1 MFSQFSQFV
10 KDVSVVRRLQFAA
23 RFSPK
28 TMPNYW
34 DHITAFS
41 QETKAHRNSLTPENV
56 RLLIENLEVIDQ
68 GAFASDKE
76 LTKEIVMMAKPGTDA
91 PLGIILISSKES
103 CRKCGAR
110 LFTRADRFSSVI
122 VYDDNLGTLPG
133 THFTK
138 YCRKRGCSLQQH
150 YGFYSQGSSSE
161 VTYDEDWSSLEY
173 FMSTHET
180 AFSLELLRRL
190 DKEIL
195 IGQIS
200 YKQRADIY
208 NDVHGYHGGTPEEDR

>member
-91 PLGIILISSKES
+91 LLDIILIPA
-103 CRKCGAR
+103 RKA
-110 LFTRADRFSSVI
+110 AANVEQ
-122 VYDDNLGTLPG
+122 
-133 THFTK
+133 
-138 YCRKRGCSLQQH
+138 GCSPELIA
-150 YGFYSQGSSSE
+150 FP
-161 VTYDEDWSSLEY
+161 VSLCT
-173 FMSTHET
+173 MTT
-180 AFSLELLRRL
+180 
-190 DKEIL
+190 
-195 IGQIS
+195 
-200 YKQRADIY
+200 
-208 NDVHGYHGGTPEEDR
+208 